1 MARNRAL
8 PVVLLTVGAALA
20 AGSVSLFSGSVGTPA
35 TPRPAATV
43 IAPGTTGTTGDA
55 GDAGDAGDTGN
66 TGDHRRGGLGELWT
80 TLDGPAVYSV
90 R

>member
-43 IAPGTTGTTGDA
+43 IAPGTTGDA
-55 GDAGDAGDTGN
+55 GD